1 MHSPTAFITTSP
13 SDVTLGK
20 NLSVTCASS
29 NAYGNET
36 NGIAVTTHIVWKV
49 TYMSNGEIVND
60 TFEATNVLN
69 DNFLMNTF
77 SSELFYSPLLVA
89 LNFTC
94 MSYISFASERVSN
107 SELAE
112 QTRAILPQGTK

>member
-1 MHSPTAFITTSP
+1 MHSPTVFIAAAP
-13 SDVTLGK
+13 SDVILGK
-20 NLSVTCASS
+20 NISVTCASS

-36 NGIAVTTHIVWKV
+36 DSIAVTTHIVWQV
-49 TYMSNGEIVND
+49 TYTSNGEIVND

-69 DNFLMNTF
+69 NNSLMNTF